1 MLGMVAIFAEVA
13 AKRVWVLGSNKQ
25 SATWLISHRAERH
38 LLRTCFFSLDPVETD
53 R

>member
-1 MLGMVAIFAEVA
+1 MLGMVAIFAGVA
-13 AKRVWVLGSNKQ
+13 ARRGWVLVSNKQ
-25 SATWLISHRAERH
+25 SATWLFTHRAERH

>member
-1 MLGMVAIFAEVA
+1 MLGMVAIFAGVA
-13 AKRVWVLGSNKQ
+13 AKRVWVLVSNKQ

-38 LLRTCFFSLDPVETD
+38 LLQTCLYSLDLVGFG